1 MVQHEDEWTT
11 IGRLKLVG
19 QLVNLHNLNSSRSR
33 SREQKTSSHD
43 DGMNKKKL
51 CNRQLGKKRITNKL
65 HFMLLNS

>member
-1 MVQHEDEWTT
+1 MVEHEDEWTT

-43 DGMNKKKL
+43 DGMKKKL
-51 CNRQLGKKRITNKL
+51 CNRQLGEKKE
-65 HFMLLNS
+65 